1 MDYNKIGKFIAS
13 RRKEL
18 GLTQQNLA
26 DKLFVTDKAISK
38 WERGLSLPDVSL
50 LGELAKILEVDI
62 ADVLDGKK
70 GTNRKINVEE
80 EIERVTKELT
90 LIHKKKRKKF
100 IIFLLILLLVII
112 YILFRNLS
120 LGYDSKNVNYSHS
133 NRNIN
138 IGVPKTSFMMK
149 HNDRSYSYKNL
160 RNSNIVENE
169 LKKYLK
175 TLKYSTC
182 NDTIYY
188 YDEKDNFSVI
198 SYSVKNHVLYNTISY
213 EIVNGDYCFSEKL
226 DEYSIKLDGS
236 MRYHIFGDPTTKFGE
251 EDDEKITILFL
262 DKVSIDEQK
271 FNATMNVTYSKKVG
285 KEINTYILE
294 DSLGEYEIKDNKL
307 YYYRKEIKE
316 QLNDIKIPEVSTF
329 TIEDGKLILVDNYLS
344 DYYSEEIILR

>member
-112 YILFRNLS
+112 YILFRN
-120 LGYDSKNVNYSHS
+120 
-133 NRNIN
+133 
-138 IGVPKTSFMMK
+138 
-149 HNDRSYSYKNL
+149 
-160 RNSNIVENE
+160 
-169 LKKYLK
+169 
-175 TLKYSTC
+175 
-182 NDTIYY
+182 
-188 YDEKDNFSVI
+188 
-198 SYSVKNHVLYNTISY
+198 
-213 EIVNGDYCFSEKL
+213 
-226 DEYSIKLDGS
+226 
-236 MRYHIFGDPTTKFGE
+236 
-251 EDDEKITILFL
+251 
-262 DKVSIDEQK
+262 
-271 FNATMNVTYSKKVG
+271 
-285 KEINTYILE
+285 ILE
-294 DSLGEYEIKDNKL
+294 
-307 YYYRKEIKE
+307 
-316 QLNDIKIPEVSTF
+316 TF
-329 TIEDGKLILVDNYLS
+329 
-344 DYYSEEIILR
+344 